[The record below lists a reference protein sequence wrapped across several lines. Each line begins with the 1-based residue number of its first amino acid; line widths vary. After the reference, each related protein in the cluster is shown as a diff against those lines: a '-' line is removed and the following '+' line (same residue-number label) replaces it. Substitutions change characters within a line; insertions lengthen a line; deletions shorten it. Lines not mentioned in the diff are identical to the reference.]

1 MDKEK
6 PTQEEKSKIESI
18 KKQAKEFLEEPAPGG
33 DSQRGATLRQ
43 IINFI
48 VLAVKSFIR
57 NRCLARASALAYTTL
72 LGLVPLLAVAIG
84 VTTSL
89 LQKEGEKPI
98 QEMLDKFVAYVA
110 PALDLEIKKEGVE
123 MSAKRKEVVEKISEF
138 VSNIHSGALGA
149 TGVVALIFI
158 AVSMLRTIESTFNDI
173 WGVARGRN
181 FLRAFVQYWAVITLG
196 PIIFVLAIGL
206 TSSPYFSHTR
216 DFISALGTAGRIIV
230 FLLPFVIL
238 SFAFALFYQ
247 LMPNTRVQW
256 KAALIGGAVG
266 GSLWQLNSMFN
277 TLYINR
283 VVTYSKIYGSLGILP
298 VFLIGL
304 YFSWLILLFG
314 AQVAYAYQ
322 NRRAYLMEKLS
333 ESVNQ
338 AGREFVALRIMA
350 QICRAYE
357 NGYGAQKLSSLTN
370 ALGIPSQ
377 LASQVLAQ
385 LVNEDLL
392 IAIQD
397 GETAYVPKKPLEKIS
412 LYDVIQAMR
421 RANGREV
428 ETVNDAIRPVIR
440 KYYDEIINTEKQV
453 GEKITMKELATI

>member
-18 KKQAKEFLEEPAPGG
+18 KKQAKEFLEEPTSSGET
-33 DSQRGATLRQ
+33 QKGATLRQ

-149 TGVVALIFI
+149 TGVAALIFI

-181 FLRAFVQYWAVITLG
+181 FLQAFVQYWAVITLG
-196 PIIFVLAIGL
+196 PIIFVMAIGL
-206 TSSPYFSHTR
+206 TSSPYFSQTR

-256 KAALIGGAVG
+256 KAALIGGVVG

-277 TLYINR
+277 ALYVNR

-350 QICRAYE
+350 QICRAYK

-377 LASQVLAQ
+377 LASRVLTQ

-392 IAIQD
+392 IAIPN
-397 GETAYVPKKPLEKIS
+397 GETAYVPKKPLEEIS

-440 KYYDEIINTEKQV
+440 KYYDEIINTEKQA

>member
-1 MDKEK
+1 MDNEK
-6 PTQEEKSKIESI
+6 ISPEEKSKIEFI
-18 KKQAKEFLEEPAPGG
+18 KRQAKEFLEEPAPGSE
-33 DSQRGATLRQ
+33 SQRGATLRQ

-48 VLAVKSFIR
+48 VLAVKSFVR

-110 PALDLEIKKEGVE
+110 PALDLEVKKDGVE
-123 MSAKRKEVVEKISEF
+123 VAGKRKEVVEKITEF

-181 FLRAFVQYWAVITLG
+181 FVRAFVQYWAVITLG
-196 PIIFVLAIGL
+196 PIIFVLALGL
-206 TSSPYFSHTR
+206 TSSPYISHTR
-216 DFISALGTAGRIIV
+216 DFITALGTVGRIII
-230 FLLPFVIL
+230 FLLPFAIL
-238 SFAFALFYQ
+238 SLAFALFYQ

-256 KAALIGGAVG
+256 RSALVG
-266 GSLWQLNSMFN
+266 GIVGGCLWQLNSMFN

-314 AQVAYAYQ
+314 AQVAYAHQ

-338 AGREFVALRIMA
+338 FGREFVALRLMV
-350 QICRAYE
+350 QICRAFE

-377 LASQVLAQ
+377 LASRVLTQ
-385 LVNEDLL
+385 LVNEGLI
-392 IAIQD
+392 IAIQN
-397 GETAYVPKKPLEKIS
+397 GETAYIPKKPLEKIS
-412 LYDVIQAMR
+412 LYDVVQAVR

-428 ETVNDAIRPVIR
+428 ETVNDAMRQVVR
-440 KYYDEIINTEKQV
+440 NYYDEIINAERQV
-453 GEKITMKELATI
+453 GERITMKELATI